1 MVAWVRT
8 RRFAGMNRLLCGLFA
23 LVGLLGSLS
32 LDAQRDLPIT
42 LSTQTSTTYYTDG
55 SARSNS
61 RMFFQLAGGT
71 DQRMG
76 FLARRM
82 GKHLSEADAVQKEFK
97 SFQTLG
103 AVSQALA
110 LATSV
115 TLISAVFS
123 DGVDEVTGEELGWFK
138 AYQWPIYCGVGYLA
152 TGFIASNK
160 LTKTVEL
167 HNGLIGDA
175 THPAYIDIQ
184 PVAFNPAAIG
194 PGLRI
199 RF

>member
-1 MVAWVRT
+1 MMRYLT
-8 RRFAGMNRLLCGLFA
+8 YFFAFIGLIGP
-23 LVGLLGSLS
+23 LE
-32 LDAQRDLPIT
+32 LDAQRDLPII

-71 DQRMG
+71 EQRMG
-76 FLARRM
+76 FLGRRM
-82 GKHLSEADAVQKEFK
+82 GKHLSEVDAVQKEFK

-103 AVSQALA
+103 AISQALA

-123 DGVDEVTGEELGWFK
+123 DAVDEVTGEELGWFQV
-138 AYQWPIYCGVGYLA
+138 YQWPIYCGVGYLA
-152 TGFIASNK
+152 TGFIANNK

-175 THPAYIDIQ
+175 THPTYIDIQ
-184 PVAFNPAAIG
+184 PLTFNPSAIG

>member
-1 MVAWVRT
+1 
-8 RRFAGMNRLLCGLFA
+8 MNRLLCGLFA

-82 GKHLSEADAVQKEFK
+82 GRHLSEADAVQKEFK

-115 TLISAVFS
+115 TLLSAVFS